1 MAQLSATAAAEAH
14 WAALSSPWAAGT
26 EVWTQA
32 QLLECGPG
40 TGAARGSRRSSRK
53 VMPWAC
59 SQPSGLLFK
68 LLLRTLCSLSSL
80 RNDCHLIIS
89 PQNHIPFVSVS
100 LFHFSLFI
108 FPLFISVIVRMWCG
122 CNPPKCS

>member
-32 QLLECGPG
+32 QLLDVR
-40 TGAARGSRRSSRK
+40 ARDRCCPREPQTFTQ